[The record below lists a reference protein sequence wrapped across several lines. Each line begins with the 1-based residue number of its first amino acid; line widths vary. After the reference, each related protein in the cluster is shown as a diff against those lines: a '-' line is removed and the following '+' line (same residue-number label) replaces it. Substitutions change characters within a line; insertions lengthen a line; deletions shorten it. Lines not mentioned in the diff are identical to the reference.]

1 MGVENANGM
10 NRMRERIYID
20 AHTRPIL
27 SGLPRGQKIILYHR
41 NRRQTLE
48 FDTF

>member
-10 NRMRERIYID
+10 NRMRERMYID

-27 SGLPRGQKIILYHR
+27 SGLR
-41 NRRQTLE
+41 RRQRGILLLKNGVHTLE
-48 FDTF
+48 SDMF